1 MHSAHLSPFKRFSA
15 LALGLSLCSYLTAE
29 PVYYG
34 PGQVPRPI
42 DIARALAGNG
52 FKPQMRMR
60 GMDLGDNAV
69 EPSSLSGEN
78 PQSSAPTQAAQA
90 QTAPE
95 AAPQDAPQDTPHI
108 TQQAAPGV
116 AVAIAFA
123 FDSAVLDA
131 SAYPVLDNLAEGIK
145 LTDANA
151 RVVIEGHTDAS
162 GSEQYNQGL
171 SERRAQSVR
180 HYLIE
185 HHGVLATRL
194 LGIGRGESQLLLP
207 NAPAN
212 AKNRRVQFSLG

>member
-1 MHSAHLSPFKRFSA
+1 MYCSAHLTAFKRLSA
-15 LALGLSLCSYLTAE
+15 LALGLSLCGILTAE

-42 DIARALAGNG
+42 DIARALAGDG
-52 FKPQMRMR
+52 FKPKMRMR

-69 EPSSLSGEN
+69 EPSTLAGA
-78 PQSSAPTQAAQA
+78 APLTANSESIATPPTDVAPATMQA
-90 QTAPE
+90 Q
-95 AAPQDAPQDTPHI
+95 
-108 TQQAAPGV
+108 APGV

-131 SAYPVLDNLAEGIK
+131 TAYPVLDNLAEGIK

-162 GSEQYNQGL
+162 GSEPYNQGL

-185 HHGVLATRL
+185 HHGVAPARL